1 MNKQSTH
8 PLFGHGN
15 VNEQNLLEDLIIES
29 LHHYGINFF
38 YIPRTLVSKDDI
50 LGEDRLSEFKNS
62 YPIEMYFENVESLG
76 GQQFYIQKFGM
87 MVEQTATLVVAR
99 RRWNQLIGRY
109 GKTIIPSRPNEGD
122 LIYFPLTNGLFEIK
136 FVDHQNPFYQL
147 GKLYTYKLEVELFQ
161 YSSERLNT
169 GIPEIDVFES
179 LKSFD
184 VDVNEDIEVP
194 DNYGRNDEILNTG
207 QSVINFDEH
216 NPFGELQFPIPTITI
231 SLNSFTS
238 TSDQITSIFLHKF
251 RLNRETL
258 YTTDNIDIIALNKA
272 INERIIL
279 SDNGTWALNKLYFIE
294 DYLDPTY
301 INSLIMGNIPPI
313 LSNTPLNETPTFIDN
328 NTINLIKT
336 INETTVFTDTKL
348 IALEKIL
355 TETALPSDKQNISLR
370 KNFTETGTVTDT
382 TFINL
387 RSPVNENLS
396 FVDTKNIALSKPL
409 IDTQS
414 VIDSKNI
421 VLDKSVND
429 AQYINDRIM
438 ITLVTSFNETQYI
451 EDAT

>member
-258 YTTDNIDIIALNKA
+258 YTTDNIDTIALNKA
-272 INERIIL
+272 IC
-279 SDNGTWALNKLYFIE
+279 
-294 DYLDPTY
+294 
-301 INSLIMGNIPPI
+301 
-313 LSNTPLNETPTFIDN
+313 
-328 NTINLIKT
+328 
-336 INETTVFTDTKL
+336 
-348 IALEKIL
+348 
-355 TETALPSDKQNISLR
+355 
-370 KNFTETGTVTDT
+370 
-382 TFINL
+382 
-387 RSPVNENLS
+387 
-396 FVDTKNIALSKPL
+396 
-409 IDTQS
+409 
-414 VIDSKNI
+414 
-421 VLDKSVND
+421 
-429 AQYINDRIM
+429 
-438 ITLVTSFNETQYI
+438 
-451 EDAT
+451 